1 MGKPAKRNVSFQI
14 TISKSVK
21 EEMDK
26 IIVAINE
33 IYEKKNMGIVVNRS
47 RFIETLLVG
56 FITSHTT
63 QEKEENKA

>member
-33 IYEKKNMGIVVNRS
+33 IYEKKNMDIVS
-47 RFIETLLVG
+47 
-56 FITSHTT
+56 SSS
-63 QEKEENKA
+63 